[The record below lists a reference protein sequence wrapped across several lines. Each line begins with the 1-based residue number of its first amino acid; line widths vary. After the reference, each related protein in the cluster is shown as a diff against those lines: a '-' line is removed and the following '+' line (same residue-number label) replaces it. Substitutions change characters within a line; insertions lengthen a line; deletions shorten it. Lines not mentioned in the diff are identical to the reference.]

1 MIGLYININ
10 IFLCIL
16 QTSDDYDKVCD
27 FYQQNNNN
35 NRDVPLHLGF
45 IFDNTTSTKT
55 LQIMILI
62 NWYLNDFR
70 GNDLFNER
78 FVVYIIIIILQV
90 PHVYEC
96 PTTPRILGRMKRDI
110 TKHNI
115 LVFIG
120 GCDINTINTFANDS
134 LLKTKVLFYT
144 GMNRG
149 QVCKQNSYIYYI
161 MLYIN

>member
-1 MIGLYININ
+1 
-10 IFLCIL
+10 
-16 QTSDDYDKVCD
+16 
-27 FYQQNNNN
+27 
-35 NRDVPLHLGF
+35 
-45 IFDNTTSTKT
+45 
-55 LQIMILI
+55 
-62 NWYLNDFR
+62 
-70 GNDLFNER
+70 
-78 FVVYIIIIILQV
+78 
-90 PHVYEC
+90 
-96 PTTPRILGRMKRDI
+96 MKRDI